1 MFLTLGKLIM
11 GRKFKKH
18 NIFRK
23 QTCFCFRARGTDC
36 LFVSFIYCFV
46 TQHNIFHLEALWR
59 LWGKVRHDFRRLLG
73 LVGGMSAGSFFRTA
87 ADFRAQGKV

>member
-1 MFLTLGKLIM
+1 M
-11 GRKFKKH
+11 GRKFK
-18 NIFRK
+18 NIIYFENKLAFVLEQERLIV
-23 QTCFCFRARGTDC
+23 C

-59 LWGKVRHDFRRLLG
+59 LWGKVRHDFRRLPG

-87 ADFRAQGKV
+87 ADFRAQAKV